1 MPQRVGGR
9 PKPSLIQCTPVAFP
23 PHAPSPAWETVAAAL
38 ESPRPHPAAC
48 PTLGKMLPPHHTHP
62 HVYQPQ
68 PQVYRSVWTLEGDWH
83 KQGRVG
89 EP

>member
-1 MPQRVGGR
+1 MPLLQPRR
-9 PKPSLIQCTPVAFP
+9 QWQLL
-23 PHAPSPAWETVAAAL
+23 WRAL
-38 ESPRPHPAAC
+38 GPILPGSAAC